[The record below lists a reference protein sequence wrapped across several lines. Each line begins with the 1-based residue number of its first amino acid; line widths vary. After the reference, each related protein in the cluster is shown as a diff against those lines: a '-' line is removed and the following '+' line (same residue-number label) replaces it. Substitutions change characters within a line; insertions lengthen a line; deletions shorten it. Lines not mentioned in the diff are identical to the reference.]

1 MKINWSGTISTLR
14 DNFKI
19 ERNRGHFYFEIIGTI
34 KIEKKLFQIKNIQIY
49 FKIYYFKITTPL
61 YYPTDVS
68 DRETTQHFNF
78 SIESR

>member
-61 YYPTDVS
+61 YYPTDVEINEFYYYN
-68 DRETTQHFNF
+68 DFEEVNN
-78 SIESR
+78 

>member
-61 YYPTDVS
+61 YYPTDDAQRKDGS
-68 DRETTQHFNF
+68 
-78 SIESR
+78 S